1 MTGAAFSQRVRVR
14 RIGGRGARAGGYVIT
29 LAVVIAVWFLVTDEG
44 LVSAGTLASPSS
56 VWTAT
61 RGLSASGE
69 IWSNVWTT
77 LFRVLLSFV
86 IGCIAGIP
94 LGALLWRF
102 PRVGE
107 SVRPY
112 LAASYSIPLVV
123 FYPMLLVVMGLNDWP
138 VVLLTAVMTT
148 IPIALNTALG
158 LATAPRVLIN
168 VALILGRTPQQIFRQ
183 VRLPAAWP
191 DVLAGMKLSMVYAVV
206 GVVAM
211 EFVAASKGLGNR
223 IQFYYES
230 FAVAPMYAFILLTLV
245 LTGLCI
251 SLVLILEAVTMHG
264 RR

>member
-1 MTGAAFSQRVRVR
+1 VTGAVFAQRTRVR
-14 RIGGRGARAGGYVIT
+14 RIGGRGARAGGYVLT
-29 LAVVIAVWFLVTDEG
+29 LVVVVAAWFFVTDDG
-44 LVSAGTLASPSS
+44 LVPASTLASPTT
-56 VWTAT
+56 VWTAI

-77 LFRVLLSFV
+77 LFRILLSFA

-102 PRVGE
+102 PRIGD

-138 VVLLTAVMTT
+138 VVLLTSVMTT
-148 IPIALNTALG
+148 IPISLNTALG
-158 LATAPRVLIN
+158 LATAPPVLVN
-168 VALILGRTPQQIFRQ
+168 VARMMERSPQQIFRQ

-230 FAVAPMYAFILLTLV
+230 FAVASMYAFILLTLV

-251 SLVLILEAVTMHG
+251 SLVLILEAVTTRG